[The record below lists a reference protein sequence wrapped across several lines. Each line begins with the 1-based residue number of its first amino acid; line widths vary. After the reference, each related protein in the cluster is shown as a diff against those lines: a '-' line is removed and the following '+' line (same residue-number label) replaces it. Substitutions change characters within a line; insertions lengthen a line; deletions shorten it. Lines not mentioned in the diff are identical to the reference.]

1 MQPERVRTSIELPR
15 DLYRRIHEVAAR
27 HGCSAQQ
34 LILQSI
40 EAAVLAAP
48 RQRPE
53 KRLSLDE
60 PLVPP
65 TGKPIHPTDEQLY
78 GGLEFP

>member
-1 MQPERVRTSIELPR
+1 MQPERVRTSIELLG
-15 DLYRRIHEVAAR
+15 DLYRRIHEVAA
-27 HGCSAQQ
+27 QQ
-34 LILQSI
+34 LIVQSI

-48 RQRPE
+48 RHRLK